1 LLFKFLEHKFRG
13 ENFLMSFLCV
23 VIFSQV
29 RVSYIDAILGTQIKV
44 ATVDGDVDL
53 KISAGTQPETVTR
66 LEGKGAPKLGG
77 KGRGDQFVTIKVDI
91 PTSVSSSDRELLM
104 KLKEG
109 ATAGKGFFSK

>member
-1 LLFKFLEHKFRG
+1 
-13 ENFLMSFLCV
+13 M
-23 VIFSQV
+23 
-29 RVSYIDAILGTQIKV
+29 SYIDAILGTQIKV

-53 KISAGTQPETVTR
+53 KIAAGTQPETVTR

-77 KGRGDQFVTIKVDI
+77 KGRGDHFVTIKVDI